1 MTSDLPYPLCSP
13 RCLLDPLRADGV
25 MLRRP
30 HVLPGGVHGPV
41 LRHGRPYR
49 VEDNT
54 HLQGRVPRRVFCVFS
69 LKILFC
75 ICIWFS
81 FLLVLL
87 FLFVFCLLFYLFV
100 CVGVRLFFYVFI
112 GFIDLFVYFFTYLFI
127 LCLFIFFKIGG
138 SKIVWIFFSLPWTRV
153 FVYFGR
159 RFY

>member
-1 MTSDLPYPLCSP
+1 MTSDLSCPLCSP

-54 HLQGRVPRRVFCVFS
+54 HLQGRVPTRVFCVFCP
-69 LKILFC
+69 KILFC
-75 ICIWFS
+75 IGIRFS

-87 FLFVFCLLFYLFV
+87 FLFVFCLLFLCV
-100 CVGVRLFFYVFI
+100 CVGVRLFFYV
-112 GFIDLFVYFFTYLFI
+112 FIDLFVYFFTYLFI
-127 LCLFIFFKIGG
+127 LCLFIFF
-138 SKIVWIFFSLPWTRV
+138 
-153 FVYFGR
+153 
-159 RFY
+159 